1 MVLHCPTSPLL
12 HWLVLSAEGCTLAGS
27 AAHCQVSVVSV
38 IKFRDGCLWSKCQKI
53 FSRRMRCW
61 EKTEPMW
68 PETWTQKHLALA
80 VVAAEPRC
88 PPAPVLHNPYHPP
101 NSQRNIFWSTAGE
114 AECSFEDHHICK
126 HNYCVYVSD
135 ISQNTPI
142 VNLMYLLCSI
152 MNPGTDGTGT
162 EKKFKMNWKGVPMG
176 ARDNAWVNFIV
187 VGHPQQAPVWW
198 K

>member
-1 MVLHCPTSPLL
+1 MQYSYVSMINCSKSSHCIVCCGHNYCDQTLYMCGFAHMVLHCPTSPLL

-101 NSQRNIFWSTAGE
+101 NSQRNIFWSTAGVV
-114 AECSFEDHHICK
+114 IC
-126 HNYCVYVSD
+126 
-135 ISQNTPI
+135 P
-142 VNLMYLLCSI
+142 
-152 MNPGTDGTGT
+152 PGG
-162 EKKFKMNWKGVPMG
+162 KSVC
-176 ARDNAWVNFIV
+176 
-187 VGHPQQAPVWW
+187 
-198 K
+198 